1 MCALLILSKL
11 EMYFQVSTIIESVS
25 RSRDFARNL
34 LPGTSIL
41 VGVALVRKQVK
52 TLSFIANYER
62 LMA

>member
-1 MCALLILSKL
+1 MEQS
-11 EMYFQVSTIIESVS
+11 YFDSIESVS